1 MNLTA
6 EHFEAMKIAY
16 DMAFKDAFEAT
27 PSLYEQF
34 SMTVGNSA
42 HTTIKLPF
50 MEQFACMRKWLGARQ
65 IKNLEGKVIEMHE
78 EPYEETVGIKARE
91 IETDNWGMYMPSI
104 QQMAV
109 SGKALWDQL
118 AIKALLEPKAWIDN
132 KAFFATDRKY
142 GKSVI
147 CNKTTTALSHSTFKT
162 ARQTMFAYAGHAGE
176 PIAVNPDTLMV
187 GPALEFV
194 ARDILEND
202 FELDSSGKI
211 AVRNSCKGLAKLIV
225 NPRITGTYA
234 NYWFMMC
241 CSGPIKPVAV
251 QKSKEAALIS
261 KNRPDDEGVFMEDLA
276 IFGTSAYGSAAAAFP
291 HLVYGGIV
299 AAS

>member
-16 DMAFKDAFEAT
+16 DMAFKNTFDAT

-147 CNKTTTALSHSTFKT
+147 CNKTTAALSHSTFKT
-162 ARQTMFAYAGHAGE
+162 ARQTMVRLCRSRRRTDRGQSGYADGRSRAG
-176 PIAVNPDTLMV
+176 IR
-187 GPALEFV
+187 G
-194 ARDILEND
+194 ARH
-202 FELDSSGKI
+202 
-211 AVRNSCKGLAKLIV
+211 
-225 NPRITGTYA
+225 P
-234 NYWFMMC
+234 
-241 CSGPIKPVAV
+241 
-251 QKSKEAALIS
+251 
-261 KNRPDDEGVFMEDLA
+261 
-276 IFGTSAYGSAAAAFP
+276 
-291 HLVYGGIV
+291 
-299 AAS
+299 

>member
-16 DMAFKDAFEAT
+16 DMAFKNAFEAT

-91 IETDNWGMYMPSI
+91 IETDNWGMYMPNI

-132 KAFFATDRKY
+132 GQSGYADGRSRAGIR
-142 GKSVI
+142 G
-147 CNKTTTALSHSTFKT
+147 
-162 ARQTMFAYAGHAGE
+162 ARY
-176 PIAVNPDTLMV
+176 P
-187 GPALEFV
+187 
-194 ARDILEND
+194 
-202 FELDSSGKI
+202 
-211 AVRNSCKGLAKLIV
+211 
-225 NPRITGTYA
+225 
-234 NYWFMMC
+234 
-241 CSGPIKPVAV
+241 
-251 QKSKEAALIS
+251 
-261 KNRPDDEGVFMEDLA
+261 
-276 IFGTSAYGSAAAAFP
+276 
-291 HLVYGGIV
+291 
-299 AAS
+299 

>member
-6 EHFEAMKIAY
+6 EKFEAMRIAY
-16 DMAFKDAFEAT
+16 DMAFKNAYEAAPT
-27 PSLYEQF
+27 VYEQF

-42 HTTIKLPF
+42 HTTVKLPF
-50 MEQFACMRKWLGARQ
+50 MEQFACMRRWLGARQ
-65 IKNLEGKVIEMHE
+65 IKNLEGKMIEMHE
-78 EPYEETVGIKARE
+78 EPYEDTVAIKVRD
-91 IETDNWGMYMPSI
+91 IETDNWGMYMTNI
-104 QQMAV
+104 QQLAV
-109 SGKALWDQL
+109 AGKALWDQL
-118 AIKALLEPKAWIDN
+118 AIKALLEPKVWIDK

-142 GKSVI
+142 GKSTI
-147 CNKTTTALSHSTFKT
+147 SNKTTSALSHSTFKT

-176 PIAVNPDTLMV
+176 PLAVNPDTLMV

-202 FELDSSGKI
+202 FELDSTGKI

-225 NPRITGTYA
+225 NPRITGDYA

-241 CSGPIKPVAV
+241 CGGPIKPVAV
-251 QKSKEAALIS
+251 QKSKEAALVS
-261 KNRPDDEGVFMEDLA
+261 KNKPDDEGVFMEDMA